1 VRAGRATGETA
12 GGGHSGREPEAEM
25 AAHAMIEDRRL
36 SKELTLLD
44 VYVIGTGS
52 MLSAG
57 FFLLPGIAAAHTGT
71 SVILAYF
78 LASLLAIPALL
89 SKAELATAMPRAGGV
104 YYFLDRSLGPIV
116 GTVGG
121 LGTWLVLVLKSAFA
135 LIGMG
140 AYVALVID
148 FPREWLAVGLTGLFV
163 LLNLLGARE
172 SSGLLR
178 VLVVL
183 VLGFVG
189 VLLLQGVVGLAGGP
203 GDSAFHGHAD
213 PFLTEGAEGLV
224 YTIGLVFISFAGPV
238 KVVSISEEVRNP
250 DRNLP
255 LGMFLALLT
264 ASAIYVAGVWLM
276 VEVVPAAALHHDYT
290 PVATAGERLFAWMPR
305 PLEVGLVLVPA
316 IAGLAAAGNA
326 GILAASRYPLAM
338 GRDHLIPG
346 FFGRLNRTGTPAV
359 ALLVTGALMATVILT
374 LDVESVAKLASTF
387 LLLIFALVNLAV
399 IVMRESRIEAYVPG
413 FRSPGYPWIQLI
425 GLLAP
430 ALLIAVLGL
439 EPIVFAI
446 GLVGLCLGWYF
457 FYARDR
463 VVRSGALLHWF
474 ERLGQGR
481 FEGLEPELRGI
492 LKEKGVRTEDAFD
505 EVVARA
511 FTVDLGP
518 GESFESAT
526 RKAAARLSQRLPVS
540 AEHLAEGFL
549 HGTRTG
555 ATPVSRGTALPHLR
569 VPGATVPEMVLV
581 RSLTGLTVEVG
592 DQFTDEKRGESL
604 HAIFFLVSPEE
615 NPGQHLRL
623 LAGIAGRA
631 DDDDFVDTWLSAE
644 DPADFREVLLHEE
657 RFMTL
662 HVSDRGPSSVL
673 VGRELRSVEWPKD
686 TLVAVVRRGDE
697 ILIPSGALAFAA
709 GDRLSIVGEPEG
721 IREVRSRFTTL
732 AELEI
737 PDFTS
742 GEVDLG

>member
-1 VRAGRATGETA
+1 M
-12 GGGHSGREPEAEM
+12 P
-25 AAHAMIEDRRL
+25 EDRRL

-71 SVILAYF
+71 SVVLAYF
-78 LASLLAIPALL
+78 IASVLAIPALL

-140 AYVALVID
+140 AYVALVLNL
-148 FPREWLAVGLTGLFV
+148 PREWLAVGLTVLFV

-178 VLVVL
+178 VLVIL
-183 VLGFVG
+183 VLGFVA

-203 GDSAFHGHAD
+203 GATAFHGHSE
-213 PFLTEGAEGLV
+213 PFLTGGANELV

-238 KVVSISEEVRNP
+238 KVASISEEVKNP
-250 DRNLP
+250 DRNIP

-276 VEVVPAAALHHDYT
+276 VEVVPAATLHGDYT

-305 PLEVGLVLVPA
+305 PLEMALVLVPA

-338 GRDHLIPG
+338 GRDRLIPG
-346 FFGRLNRTGTPAV
+346 FFGRLNPAGTPAV
-359 ALLVTGALMATVILT
+359 ALLVTGALMVTVILT
-374 LDVESVAKLASTF
+374 LDVEGVAKLASTF

-399 IVMRESRIEAYVPG
+399 IVMRESGLEAYVPG
-413 FRSPGYPWIQLI
+413 FRSPGYPWVQLV

-430 ALLIAVLGL
+430 AVLIAALGFQ
-439 EPIVFAI
+439 PIVFAI
-446 GLVGLCLGWYF
+446 GLVGVGLGWYF
-457 FYARDR
+457 YYARDR

-474 ERLGQGR
+474 ERLGHGR
-481 FEGLEPELRGI
+481 FEGLDPELRGI
-492 LKEKGVRTEDAFD
+492 LKEKGVRAEDAFD
-505 EVVARA
+505 QVVARA
-511 FTVDLGP
+511 FTLDLDP
-518 GESFESAT
+518 GATFESAT
-526 RKAAARLSQRLPVS
+526 RRAAAHLSQRLPVS
-540 AEHLAEGFL
+540 AEHLANGFL

-569 VPGATVPEMVLV
+569 VPGAPAPEMVLV
-581 RSLTGLTVEVG
+581 RSVSGLTVEVG
-592 DQFTDEKRGESL
+592 DQFTDARHGESL
-604 HAIFFLVSPEE
+604 HAVIFLVSPEE

-623 LAGIAGRA
+623 LAGVAGRA
-631 DDDDFVDTWLSAE
+631 DDRDFMDRWLSAE
-644 DPADFREVLLHEE
+644 EPAAFREILSHED
-657 RFMTL
+657 RLVTL
-662 HVSDRGPSSVL
+662 HLTERGPSASL
-673 VGRELRSVEWPKD
+673 VGRELKSVEWPKN
-686 TLVAVVRRGDE
+686 TLVALVRRGDE
-697 ILIPSGALAFAA
+697 ILIPSGALTFAA
-709 GDRLSIVGEPEG
+709 GDRLSIVGEAGG
-721 IREVRSRFTTL
+721 IREVRNRYTSVVDV
-732 AELEI
+732 EI
-737 PDFTS
+737 PDFIS
-742 GEVDLG
+742 GETTLDD